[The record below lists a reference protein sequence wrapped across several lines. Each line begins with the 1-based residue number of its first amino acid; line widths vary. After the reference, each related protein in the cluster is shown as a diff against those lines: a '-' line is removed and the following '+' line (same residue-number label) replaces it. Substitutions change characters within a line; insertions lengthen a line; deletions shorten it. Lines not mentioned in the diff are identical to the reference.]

1 MNALAP
7 FDISGIKILLVDD
20 DEDVLHLVKKIL
32 GNAGANVTVRA
43 SVQSALGTLD
53 TELPDIIIS
62 DLDMP
67 SCDGYELARQLR
79 RRAPSDGGTIPAIAL
94 TAHIGASYRTRALEA
109 GFTAHLAKP
118 MRALKLIE
126 TICDVL
132 GTKREQVESLVAV

>member
-43 SVQSALGTLD
+43 TVQDALASLD
-53 TELPDIIIS
+53 DNLPDIIIS

-67 SCDGYELARQLR
+67 HCDGYELARYLR
-79 RRAPSDGGTIPAIAL
+79 LRSPAEGGAIPAIAL
-94 TAHIGASYRTRALEA
+94 TAHIGSSYRARALA
-109 GFTAHLAKP
+109 SGFTAHLAKP

-126 TICDVL
+126 TISDVI
-132 GTKREQVESLVAV
+132 GATRHEAVTQLAI

>member
-43 SVQSALGTLD
+43 SVQSALASLD
-53 TELPDIIIS
+53 DDLPDIIIS

-67 SCDGYELARQLR
+67 HCDGYELARQLR
-79 RRAPSDGGTIPAIAL
+79 RRPPTQGGAIPAIAL
-94 TAHIGASYRTRALEA
+94 TAHIGSSYRARALES

-126 TICDVL
+126 TISEVL
-132 GTKREQVESLVAV
+132 GAKREQVERAVAI